1 MNAISSTIA
10 VLALLGAV
18 LAGPA
23 LGNMYKWVDEKGVT
37 HYGDT
42 IPPEYVKGGATE
54 LNRQGRTVKR
64 TAPALTPEQI
74 RAQEDERNKRLEEE
88 KASREQRRKDD
99 ALLATYTS
107 LKEIDQVRARS
118 ISAVEAVVK
127 GAQNRV
133 AELKKR
139 KAEIEALDAAKKPV
153 PPEMRR
159 EQKSIEQEMPV
170 QQGLIEQK
178 TKEMQGLHAKFDAE
192 RRRFEELKLRETAA
206 R

>member
-1 MNAISSTIA
+1 MNITSRTIA
-10 VLALLGAV
+10 VLALLAAA

-23 LGNMYKWVDEKGVT
+23 SGNMYKWVDEKGIT

-42 IPPEYVKGGATE
+42 IPPEYTQGGTVE

-64 TAPALTPEQI
+64 TAPALTPEQV
-74 RAQEDERNKRLEEE
+74 RAQEEERARRLEED
-88 KASREQRRKDD
+88 KAAREQKRKDD

-118 ISAVEAVVK
+118 VAAVESVVK
-127 GAQNRV
+127 GTQNRM

-139 KAEIEALDAAKKPV
+139 KAEIDAMEAAKKPMTA
-153 PPEMRR
+153 EIRR
-159 EQKSIEQEMPV
+159 EQKSIEQELPV

-178 TKEMQGLHAKFDAE
+178 TKELQGLSAKFDAE

>member
-1 MNAISSTIA
+1 MNAISSAIA
-10 VLALLGAV
+10 VLALLSVV
-18 LAGPA
+18 LASPA
-23 LGNMYKWVDEKGVT
+23 FGNMYKWVDEKGVT

-42 IPPEYVKGGATE
+42 IPPEYVKGGTTE
-54 LNRQGRTVKR
+54 LNRQGRAVKR
-64 TAPALTPEQI
+64 TAAALTPEQI
-74 RAQEDERNKRLEEE
+74 RAQEEERNKRLEDE
-88 KASREQRRKDD
+88 KAAREQKRKDD

-118 ISAVEAVVK
+118 VAAVESVMK

-139 KAEIEALDAAKKPV
+139 KSEIEALDAAKKPV

-159 EQKSIEQEMPV
+159 EQKSIEQELPV

-178 TKEMQGLHAKFDAE
+178 AKELQGFNAKFDAE